1 MCVPSGQIVY
11 TLKRGEVGGI
21 LYLANQKKENQET
34 GIVPERATHHL
45 FNFIDEN
52 NFLISYLDMPYLLS
66 GGQKQGNFLILRKLL
81 V

>member
-21 LYLANQKKENQET
+21 LYLANQKKENQAT
-34 GIVPERATHHL
+34 GIVPERVTHYL

-52 NFLISYLDMPYLLS
+52 NFLISYPDMPELLS
-66 GGQKQGNFLILRKLL
+66 GGQKRENSLFAGSF
-81 V
+81 